1 MKRLRIPP
9 NGTRKTER
17 RTLPAQRVKWYSQI
31 LPLLF
36 LCALTTSL
44 LVQSEEK
51 PWPGH
56 LKNQSSLPKVV
67 ATQSD
72 SASFTYES
80 LSFRFI
86 SDKKLDLN
94 KVREFAKTAESVPAV
109 VARIPLPLLHMPVMD
124 DGKKPAIYIFSD
136 LESYARAGGSPQ
148 SAGYYSGR
156 QKSVY
161 LRASAFTEV
170 KAGRTVRYNLL
181 VHELTHLC
189 NDGILGYVPP
199 WFSEGNAE
207 YISAAFIP
215 KGSYQFASITD
226 RIKLHAKRQLHKQKH
241 IRVPKLEKFLQLS
254 SKDWR
259 ELTSTMEPNEVY
271 HLYCLSLML
280 VHHFYHRDPEGR
292 TKAKDFI
299 EACQNRKN
307 SSAPYPAILTSN
319 ETQALEKILTAYWKP
334 KGIIITFE

>member
-1 MKRLRIPP
+1 MRL
-9 NGTRKTER
+9 
-17 RTLPAQRVKWYSQI
+17 
-31 LPLLF
+31 LLI
-36 LCALTTSL
+36 LCALTTSIL
-44 LVQSEEK
+44 AQPEDK
-51 PWPGH
+51 PWPGQ
-56 LKNQSSLPKVV
+56 LRNRTSLPKII
-67 ATQSD
+67 ASKAD
-72 SASFTYES
+72 SAPFTYES

-109 VARIPLPLLHMPVMD
+109 VSRIPLPLLHMPVTA

-136 LESYARAGGSPQ
+136 PESYARAGGSPQ

-156 QKSVY
+156 QKAVY

-170 KAGRTVRYNLL
+170 KVGRTVRYNLL

-215 KGSYQFASITD
+215 KGSYQFTSITD
-226 RIKLHAKRQLHKQKH
+226 RIMLHAKRQLQKQKH
-241 IRVPKLEKFLQLS
+241 IRAPELEKFLQLS

-259 ELTSTMEPNEVY
+259 ELTSTMEPNEIY

-280 VHHFYHRDPEGR
+280 VHHFYHRDPDGR
-292 TKAKDFI
+292 TIAKQYI
-299 EACQNRKN
+299 EACQNRKK
-307 SSAPYPAILTSN
+307 SSAPYPSLLTSK
-319 ETQALEKILTAYWKP
+319 EAKALEKSLLAYWKP
-334 KGIIITFE
+334 KGITINFE